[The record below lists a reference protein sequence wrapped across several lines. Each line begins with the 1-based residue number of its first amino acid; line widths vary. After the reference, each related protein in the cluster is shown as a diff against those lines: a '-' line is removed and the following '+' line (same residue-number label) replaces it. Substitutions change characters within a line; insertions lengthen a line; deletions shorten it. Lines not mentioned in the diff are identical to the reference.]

1 MRLQPT
7 TLRTD
12 RKSTDTSKTVGL
24 TVFPREEF
32 DARVAACKQRMREME
47 LDVLFI
53 TDPANMHYL
62 TGYDGWSFYV
72 PQCVVVALDEAEPIW
87 IGRGID
93 APGVPVTTYLK
104 PENVYSYLDSYV
116 HKDDCHPMDYI
127 ADVLIQR
134 GFSDKTIGV
143 EMDSFYFTAA
153 CYKLMEYWM
162 PDATLRD
169 CKFLVNWQR
178 LIKSEKEITLMRQ
191 AGEIMDRVMT
201 AALDNIAPGV
211 RQCDLAALIR
221 QVQVEGTDEFGGD
234 FPAIEP
240 MLPSGVHT
248 SIPHLYWTDQP
259 FKAGELTVME
269 LAAARHH
276 YHCPMARTVF
286 LGDPPPKH
294 LNEFAKVAE
303 EGIEASL
310 AVVKEGIQAED
321 METAFRETLAK
332 YGYVKASRMGYSTGL
347 NFPPDWGEHTV
358 SIRPGDKT
366 VLRENMTFHMIP
378 GLWGDD
384 LGLEISQT
392 FRVTKNGYEPF
403 GTIPR
408 KLFVKS

>member
-1 MRLQPT
+1 
-7 TLRTD
+7 
-12 RKSTDTSKTVGL
+12 
-24 TVFPREEF
+24 
-32 DARVAACKQRMREME
+32 
-47 LDVLFI
+47 
-53 TDPANMHYL
+53 MHYL

-72 PQCVVVALDEAEPIW
+72 PQCVVIALDEDEPIW

-134 GFSDKTIGV
+134 GFSGKIIGV

-169 CKFLVNWQR
+169 CKFLINWQR
-178 LIKSEKEITLMRQ
+178 LIKSETEIMLMRQ

-221 QVQVEGTDEFGGD
+221 QVQVEGTDDFGGD

-240 MLPSGVHT
+240 MLPTGIHTGV
-248 SIPHLYWTDQP
+248 PHLYWTDQP

-332 YGYVKASRMGYSTGL
+332 YGYVKSSRMGYSTGL

-408 KLFVKS
+408 KLFVKP